1 MVRLADPVAINRDDS
16 APDGQID
23 ETAEVLERRIQ
34 AEYDEALEQERKD
47 NKLGAQVPM
56 TRTWALPVP
65 CLLNIWLTKDH
76 CTHLRLCSSSC
87 WQSLLCKI
95 LLMGQSQLW
104 HMQDTLC

>member
-16 APDGQID
+16 APDSQIG

-34 AEYDEALEQERKD
+34 AEYDEALEQERSG
-47 NKLGAQVPM
+47 NKAGAQVSM
-56 TRTWALPVP
+56 TGTKPLTRP
-65 CLLNIWLTKDH
+65 CLLSLWSTENIA
-76 CTHLRLCSSSC
+76 RPRPCSSSC

-95 LLMGQSQLW
+95 LPMGQSRPW